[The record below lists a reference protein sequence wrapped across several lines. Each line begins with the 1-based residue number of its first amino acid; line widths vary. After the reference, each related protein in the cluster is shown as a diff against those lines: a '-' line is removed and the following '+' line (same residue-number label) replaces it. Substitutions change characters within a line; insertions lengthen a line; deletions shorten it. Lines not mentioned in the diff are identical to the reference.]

1 MRYKQRAEFVC
12 LLTICSPH
20 HPIHGYR
27 PAPVPVQ
34 TYAGIRLQRDNKT
47 IGVRCPA
54 AARIAFKLNLHDL
67 HGLSVLHCVKLA
79 TGDVLKEDSKRE
91 GWRRSGSEREHRR
104 WRPPEEDLVTCSMQ
118 QLILREY
125 TTVRCNKVFD
135 LSSESGAKNKRRG
148 LVGRTRKEQGRQV
161 LQEKI
166 FARAKKK
173 TTLAGAVG
181 KSSLPS
187 IPVPRHSTISI
198 LYKTLYTLKS
208 TCGGPGFGTF
218 SKSFPNSGQKYRMA
232 HRLNPDYP
240 LCSTRARI
248 PAHKALNITFRK
260 KLSPRKVRPQGG
272 LLDCLAPAADADTNS
287 GSLGREGPFLPH
299 LPRPNRPARQSPN
312 EFELHSIVEILNLK
326 KKELHS
332 LPEQPVPDM
341 VMTRDLNPKPL
352 DPKPTEILNLKKKEL
367 HSLPEQQPVPDMVMT
382 RRHRSPPGKNMRIPK
397 DLPMTIKSYR
407 DGEGDGGTVLRPPR
421 QIVVVVPSVAL
432 ESPRKAVKQQ
442 QLVMVDGKSND
453 TPQAPPPQNESFGR
467 LTGKYLTRRPSQE
480 HRAGHFNNFRQ
491 YLKRT
496 KSRKVAHLT
505 APAPTASVQDKK
517 ILNVSGRNNIPT
529 LPVIPSI
536 RSEDEIKTV
545 MSENGVVLNGD
556 FPANLSGVS
565 SEDTSSSIRSELG
578 KVFSNSSSSK
588 SSSDNNNNSNSN
600 AIRVKRLAN
609 PQQKMRRARDRHG
622 RDSGNESSDSLDGL
636 KDASL
641 PEEGSRSRWSPGQK
655 RYVVDKSHIHQQ
667 MATKNG
673 YSVAKRY
680 FDKQDREK
688 YRSSLPS
695 VLQSDQDYLTR
706 TINGNPNKGKSG
718 NHIVYVERSHG
729 MRRRRGSEE
738 GATEAHLRYRDPQ
751 RLLGQ
756 VPGHRNPPPS
766 PASAEYKANI
776 KRQAGDY
783 NRPDS
788 GIATRNSDS
797 TGHSRNTDTS
807 GVHHHTEIT
816 RKQQVMMKTPA
827 IWDETFTMRVTED
840 ETPSSD
846 SDAESMPKPITMI
859 SINQSEIVQPPPNL
873 HTTTTNSETTELY
886 RGGYGR
892 VAQDID
898 NRSLLSVPDS
908 ESLRANT
915 PMPKALNDAD
925 DAESTSTISVPKIT
939 MTSLQS
945 NIMSSSTGRQQQ
957 AQTGTT
963 GGATPTQSQQTD
975 WRSLAD
981 AAANTPNPLYVSRA

>member
-1 MRYKQRAEFVC
+1 
-12 LLTICSPH
+12 
-20 HPIHGYR
+20 
-27 PAPVPVQ
+27 
-34 TYAGIRLQRDNKT
+34 
-47 IGVRCPA
+47 
-54 AARIAFKLNLHDL
+54 
-67 HGLSVLHCVKLA
+67 
-79 TGDVLKEDSKRE
+79 
-91 GWRRSGSEREHRR
+91 
-104 WRPPEEDLVTCSMQ
+104 MQ

-135 LSSESGAKNKRRG
+135 LSSESGAKNRRRG

-166 FARAKKK
+166 FARTKKK
-173 TTLAGAVG
+173 TSLAGAVG

-187 IPVPRHSTISI
+187 IPVPRH
-198 LYKTLYTLKS
+198 
-208 TCGGPGFGTF
+208 
-218 SKSFPNSGQKYRMA
+218 R
-232 HRLNPDYP
+232 
-240 LCSTRARI
+240 
-248 PAHKALNITFRK
+248 
-260 KLSPRKVRPQGG
+260 
-272 LLDCLAPAADADTNS
+272 APAADGDTNS

-326 KKELHS
+326 KKELHA
-332 LPEQPVPDM
+332 LPE
-341 VMTRDLNPKPL
+341 
-352 DPKPTEILNLKKKEL
+352 
-367 HSLPEQQPVPDMVMT
+367 QPVPDMVMT

-432 ESPRKAVKQQ
+432 ESPRKAVKQTP
-442 QLVMVDGKSND
+442 LVMVDGKAGGE
-453 TPQAPPPQNESFGR
+453 PQAPPPQNESFGR

-491 YLKRT
+491 YLKRS

-505 APAPTASVQDKK
+505 APAPAASVQDKK

-588 SSSDNNNNSNSN
+588 SSSDNNNNSN
-600 AIRVKRLAN
+600 AIRVKRLSN

-636 KDASL
+636 KDTSL

-667 MATKNG
+667 MASKNG

-738 GATEAHLRYRDPQ
+738 SATEAHLRYRDPQ

-766 PASAEYKANI
+766 PASAEYKANL
-776 KRQAGDY
+776 KRQSGDY

-859 SINQSEIVQPPPNL
+859 SINQSEIVQPPPNF

-939 MTSLQS
+939 MTC
-945 NIMSSSTGRQQQ
+945 
-957 AQTGTT
+957 
-963 GGATPTQSQQTD
+963 ATPLPP
-975 WRSLAD
+975 RA
-981 AAANTPNPLYVSRA
+981 TPSITPPPSDGLRLFVSDIERVGGVINR